1 MINKL
6 SINDLFH
13 DNLRNAD
20 FKIISVNQDQMCIRD
35 SQGIVNEEIVSQ
47 KKMYWVQIEGLIKSG
62 IWRRY

>member
-20 FKIISVNQDQMCIRD
+20 FKIISVNQDHDTFMV
-35 SQGIVNEEIVSQ
+35 QGIVNEEIVSQ

>member
-20 FKIISVNQDQMCIRD
+20 FKIISVNQDTFMV
-35 SQGIVNEEIVSQ
+35 QGIVNEEIVSQ

>member
-20 FKIISVNQDQMCIRD
+20 FKIISVNRD
-35 SQGIVNEEIVSQ
+35 HDTFMVQGIVNEEIVSQ